1 MRISREP
8 TGINSLFLS
17 RLAAVAVLA
26 VGGAHMENHRH
37 NEGIFDAISE
47 SIQRNGSPLTGK
59 NKPSVCKGPVRSDPV
74 IMTNGNSLYQEQI
87 IPVMLSNINVGILK
101 TSVLVVKSSRP
112 LDRLLNGGVASF
124 AQSKFTTYPDVVLS
138 SEEKQEISRIKLTEE
153 GKLYN
158 PSRALISM
166 GEIAIKYCGNIN
178 QNPPSPTP
186 APSDQGV
193 VLALTL
199 KSGPQ
204 NA

>member
-1 MRISREP
+1 MKIFRRQEIA
-8 TGINSLFLS
+8 
-17 RLAAVAVLA
+17 AAVAGVVLA
-26 VGGAHMENHRH
+26 VGGAYMGN
-37 NEGIFDAISE
+37 GAYQTAFDVTVQH
-47 SIQRNGSPLTGK
+47 IQEQYTSKKNGLPEQKQYFICNGRNS
-59 NKPSVCKGPVRSDPV
+59 RDPV
-74 IMTNGNSLYQEQI
+74 IMTNGDSLYQEQI
-87 IPVMLSNINVGILK
+87 IPVMRSNINVGILK
-101 TSVLVVKSSRP
+101 TSVVVVKSSNP
-112 LDRLLNGGVASF
+112 LSRLLNGGVASF
-124 AQSKFTTYPDVVLS
+124 AQSKFTKYPDVVLS
-138 SEEKQEISRIKLTEE
+138 SEEKEEISRIKLTEE